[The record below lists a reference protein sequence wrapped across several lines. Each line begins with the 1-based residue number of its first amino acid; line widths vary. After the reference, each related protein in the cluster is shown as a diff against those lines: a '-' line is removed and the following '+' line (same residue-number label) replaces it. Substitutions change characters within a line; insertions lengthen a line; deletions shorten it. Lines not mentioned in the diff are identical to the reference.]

1 MKNLLTPS
9 KKKLLKICIL
19 LALFSGAEVA
29 RSNSFRNLV
38 RRVAKK
44 EKIIQVIFLEQA

>member
-1 MKNLLTPS
+1 MKKLLTPS
-9 KKKLLKICIL
+9 KKKLLKICVL
-19 LALFSGAEVA
+19 LALLSGAEVA

-44 EKIIQVIFLEQA
+44 ERIVEVIFLEQA